1 MGLFC
6 SFFLI
11 LSQDWLMLFL
21 VFSHLLHARDLE
33 KDMGG
38 MVFIVNSLPSH
49 QVVILLPVYYT

>member
-6 SFFLI
+6 YFIFFI
-11 LSQDWLMLFL
+11 LSKDWLLFL